1 MQIRKI
7 DNKLH
12 IEGYVNI
19 SDKKSRVLYE
29 NGVKFVESVE
39 PRCFQRA
46 LSRADNVELL
56 LNHDRSKRLG
66 SIKDGNITLKEDN
79 IGLYIRADIDNEE
92 AINAFDEGGFSGFSY
107 GFTTI
112 NDNFRNWD
120 NGLKLRTLKDI
131 NLIEVSLLDSKTTPA
146 YYGTMVSAEIR
157 SENKTEIRNFVA
169 EELEDINNSKELQD
183 LKEYA
188 DIINEVLELI

>member
-1 MQIRKI
+1 MEIRKI

-19 SDKKSRVLYE
+19 SDKKSRVIHE
-29 NGVKFVESVE
+29 NGVKFIEEVE

-46 LSRADNVELL
+46 LCRADDVDLL
-56 LNHDRSKRLG
+56 LNHDVNKKLG
-66 SIKDGNITLKEDN
+66 SIKEGNITLKEDN
-79 IGLYIRADIDNEE
+79 IGLYIRADIENEE
-92 AINAFDEGGFSGFSY
+92 AIKAYDEGGFSGFSY
-107 GFTTI
+107 GFTTLK
-112 NDNFRNWD
+112 DKYRDWD

-146 YYGTMVSAEIR
+146 YYGTMVSAETR
-157 SENKTEIRNFVA
+157 GLNKSEIRNFVA
-169 EELEDINNSKELQD
+169 EELEPIDNSNELQE

-188 DIINEVLELI
+188 DIIKEVLELI